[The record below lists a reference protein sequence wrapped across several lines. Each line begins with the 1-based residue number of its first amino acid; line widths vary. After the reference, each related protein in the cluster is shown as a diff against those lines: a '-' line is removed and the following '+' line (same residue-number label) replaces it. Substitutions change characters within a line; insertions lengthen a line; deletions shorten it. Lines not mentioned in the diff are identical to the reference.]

1 MEKECKKWYVTPGA
15 RLSIH
20 MEKDRKKWYVT
31 PGARLSAL
39 QLEPFCA
46 SGEQEG
52 NNGQID
58 DLVNFDDVWF

>member
-1 MEKECKKWYVTPGA
+1 
-15 RLSIH
+15 

>member
-15 RLSIH
+15 RLS
-20 MEKDRKKWYVT
+20 
-31 PGARLSAL
+31 AR

>member
-1 MEKECKKWYVTPGA
+1 MLVKTKTATNSNTIHMEKEC
-15 RLSIH
+15 
-20 MEKDRKKWYVT
+20 KKWYVT

>member
-1 MEKECKKWYVTPGA
+1 MQKENKKTCYAAPRTRFVG
-15 RLSIH
+15 
-20 MEKDRKKWYVT
+20 M
-31 PGARLSAL
+31 

>member
-1 MEKECKKWYVTPGA
+1 MKKENKKTCYAAPRTRFVG
-15 RLSIH
+15 
-20 MEKDRKKWYVT
+20 M
-31 PGARLSAL
+31 